1 MENEYYKR
9 YEPFFGE
16 WRIKRFIGA
25 GSYGRVFEIERRDE
39 FDTVYTGALKA
50 VTIPSSQGELDE
62 ILADGMD
69 MNGASTYFRDYVK
82 ELNREIALMSKLKG
96 HSNIVSYEDHKMFP
110 HEDGVGWD
118 ILIRMELLTPIT
130 SYLKQNH
137 TFTRREVIQLGMDLC
152 KALEIC
158 QRYNIIHRDIKPAN
172 IFISETEDFK
182 LGDFGVARIASA
194 STGAS
199 TRAGTVNYM
208 APEVFRGEKYT
219 SNVDIYSLGLVMY
232 QLLNNNRMPLYPPY
246 PQPITPSSRERAQAQ
261 RLSGAALP
269 PPANAEGR
277 LAEIVLKACAPDPA
291 QRYDSP
297 TVMRQALE
305 AILYTEGEAKMIYPE
320 GDTVPVP
327 STSGAAAPEEND
339 PNGETERPVWGKAH
353 ADSEKPAKAEKTLPE
368 CLKNARDDA
377 PLEQQFSLRE
387 LSGLSKEEADALD
400 LTLKPMPQP
409 APAAEPAAPAVPQEP
424 AADQTVRV
432 ETAQPAAPA
441 DDSTVRLMPGAV
453 PVQTPAEDRT
463 ERVAAPVQP
472 VQNVQES
479 DKTTFLFEAQAE
491 KRRQE
496 QQAKREAEEAARRKA
511 AEEKE
516 AELAR
521 IRAEKR
527 AAQQAEEAARRAQE
541 EAARKAAAEQAEQP
555 KPAAPAKK
563 NGKLPLVIGGVVVA
577 AVVAVGG
584 FALAGQGGTADSA
597 ADALYKAG
605 TYTAT
610 AENDIG
616 SVVVEMTFSADAITD
631 VSIDASS
638 QTKGIGQEAA
648 QPLQEAILKAQS
660 ADVDGYTGATLT
672 SDAIKKAAADCIAQA
687 SGKKAA
693 SGLSQKAADLIDSG
707 TCGEQATWELYQDGT
722 LYIKGSGAM
731 SDYSISSDANDTS
744 FCSAPWYASH
754 RSDIQTVIIEDGI
767 TRIGEHAFT
776 YCSAMH
782 SVSIPDSVTEIG
794 AEAFAGC
801 SSLES
806 VTIPDGVTKIGSAAF
821 ESCGSL
827 KSVTI
832 PSSVTTIGEW
842 AFFGCDS
849 LESVTIPGSVT
860 EIGDWAFS
868 DCGSLKSVT
877 IPDSVTTIGEQA
889 FSGCASLESVT
900 IPGSVTEIGDWAFSD
915 CGSLKSVTIPDSV
928 TTIGECAFSGCA
940 FLESVTI
947 QGSVTEIGKDAFF
960 FCSALKSVTISRN
973 CTVGQGAFDSG
984 VQINYYD

>member
-232 QLLNNNRMPLYPPY
+232 QLLNANRMPLYPPY

-305 AILYTEGEAKMIYPE
+305 AIRYTEGEAKMIYPE

-453 PVQTPAEDRT
+453 PVQTPAEDHT
-463 ERVAAPVQP
+463 ERVAVPVQP

-527 AAQQAEEAARRAQE
+527 AAEQAAAE
-541 EAARKAAAEQAEQP
+541 EAARKAEAEQAAAAQAAQQQAE
-555 KPAAPAKK
+555 PAAPKK
-563 NGKLPLVIGGVVVA
+563 KGSKLPLAIGGVAVA

-584 FALAGQGGTADSA
+584 FALAGRGGASSTAATSTADA
-597 ADALYKAG
+597 IYTAG

-610 AENDIG
+610 AEGCLSDVTVTVTV
-616 SVVVEMTFSADAITD
+616 SDKAITD
-631 VSIDASS
+631 VRVDASGETAELGGKAAEELPSEIIRS
-638 QTKGIGQEAA
+638 QST
-648 QPLQEAILKAQS
+648 
-660 ADVDGYTGATLT
+660 DVDGYTGATLT

-693 SGLSQKAADLIDSG
+693 SSQAASAAASSTVASSTTASSLSQNAADLIDSG
-707 TCGEQATWELYQDGT
+707 SCGKNATWELYKDGT

-731 SDYSISSDANDTS
+731 QDYNWNYNETTKIVTTG
-744 FCSAPWYASH
+744 APWHDSHSAS
-754 RSDIQTVIIEDGI
+754 VKKLVVEDGI
-767 TRIGEHAFT
+767 TSIGNDAFSDCESLASAELAEGITSIGDGAFT
-776 YCSAMH
+776 GCYDLEKIN
-782 SVSIPDSVTEIG
+782 IPNSVTSIGYDAFDSCWTLPSLELPSGLSKLESSAVSFTAFKELTVPHGVKVVDSYLATYNDNLTTVTLEEGVEEIWHRAFWG
-794 AEAFAGC
+794 CEKLNNITIPRSVKKIEGEAF
-801 SSLES
+801 LEC
-806 VTIPDGVTKIGSAAF
+806 T
-821 ESCGSL
+821 SL

-832 PSSVTTIGEW
+832 SKNCNV
-842 AFFGCDS
+842 
-849 LESVTIPGSVT
+849 
-860 EIGDWAFS
+860 
-868 DCGSLKSVT
+868 
-877 IPDSVTTIGEQA
+877 
-889 FSGCASLESVT
+889 AS
-900 IPGSVTEIGDWAFSD
+900 
-915 CGSLKSVTIPDSV
+915 
-928 TTIGECAFSGCA
+928 
-940 FLESVTI
+940 
-947 QGSVTEIGKDAFF
+947 DAFP
-960 FCSALKSVTISRN
+960 ST
-973 CTVGQGAFDSG
+973 

>member
-269 PPANAEGR
+269 PPANAKGR

-353 ADSEKPAKAEKTLPE
+353 ADSEKPAKAEKDLPE

-409 APAAEPAAPAVPQEP
+409 APAAEPAAPVVPQEP

-672 SDAIKKAAADCIAQA
+672 SDAIKQAAADCIAQA
-687 SGKKAA
+687 STGKAA

-915 CGSLKSVTIPDSV
+915 CVFLKSVTIPDSV

>member
-353 ADSEKPAKAEKTLPE
+353 ADSEKPAKAEKDLPE

-424 AADQTVRV
+424 AVDQTVRV

-453 PVQTPAEDRT
+453 PVQTPAEDHT
-463 ERVAAPVQP
+463 ERVAVPVQP

-527 AAQQAEEAARRAQE
+527 AAEQAAAE
-541 EAARKAAAEQAEQP
+541 EAARKAEAEQAAAVQAAQQQAE
-555 KPAAPAKK
+555 PAAPKK
-563 NGKLPLVIGGVVVA
+563 KGSKLPLAIGGVAVA

-584 FALAGQGGTADSA
+584 FALAGRGGASSTAAASTADA
-597 ADALYKAG
+597 IYTAG

-610 AENDIG
+610 AEGCLSDVTVTVTV
-616 SVVVEMTFSADAITD
+616 SDKAITD
-631 VSIDASS
+631 VRVDASGETAELGGKAAEELPSEIIRS
-638 QTKGIGQEAA
+638 QST
-648 QPLQEAILKAQS
+648 
-660 ADVDGYTGATLT
+660 DVDGYSGATLT
-672 SDAIKKAAADCIAQA
+672 SDAIKKAVADCIAQA

-693 SGLSQKAADLIDSG
+693 SSQAASAAASSTVASSTTASSLSQNAADLIDSG
-707 TCGEQATWELYQDGT
+707 SCGKNATWELYKDGT
-722 LYIKGSGAM
+722 LYIKGTGAM
-731 SDYSISSDANDTS
+731 QDYNWNYNETTKIVTTG
-744 FCSAPWYASH
+744 APWHDSHSAS
-754 RSDIQTVIIEDGI
+754 VKKLVVEDGI
-767 TRIGEHAFT
+767 TSIGNDAFSDCESLVSAELAEGITSIGDGAFT
-776 YCSAMH
+776 GCYDLEKIN
-782 SVSIPDSVTEIG
+782 IPNSVTSIGYDAFDSCWTLPSLELPSGLSKLESSAVSFTAFKELTVPHGVKVVDSYLAAYNDNLTTVTLEEGVEEIWHRAFWG
-794 AEAFAGC
+794 CEKLNNITIPRSVKKIEEEAF
-801 SSLES
+801 LEC
-806 VTIPDGVTKIGSAAF
+806 T
-821 ESCGSL
+821 SL

-832 PSSVTTIGEW
+832 SKNCNV
-842 AFFGCDS
+842 
-849 LESVTIPGSVT
+849 
-860 EIGDWAFS
+860 
-868 DCGSLKSVT
+868 
-877 IPDSVTTIGEQA
+877 
-889 FSGCASLESVT
+889 AS
-900 IPGSVTEIGDWAFSD
+900 
-915 CGSLKSVTIPDSV
+915 
-928 TTIGECAFSGCA
+928 
-940 FLESVTI
+940 
-947 QGSVTEIGKDAFF
+947 DAFP
-960 FCSALKSVTISRN
+960 ST
-973 CTVGQGAFDSG
+973 

>member
-339 PNGETERPVWGKAH
+339 PNGETERPVWGSTR

-453 PVQTPAEDRT
+453 PVQTPAEDHT

-527 AAQQAEEAARRAQE
+527 AAEQAAAE
-541 EAARKAAAEQAEQP
+541 EAARKAEAEQAAAAQAAQQQET
-555 KPAAPAKK
+555 PAAPAAPQKK
-563 NGKLPLVIGGVVVA
+563 GSKLPLAIGGVAVA

-584 FALAGQGGTADSA
+584 FALAGRGNSQLPVA
-597 ADALYKAG
+597 
-605 TYTAT
+605 
-610 AENDIG
+610 
-616 SVVVEMTFSADAITD
+616 
-631 VSIDASS
+631 ASS
-638 QTKGIGQEAA
+638 VSVSSSSVSST
-648 QPLQEAILKAQS
+648 
-660 ADVDGYTGATLT
+660 
-672 SDAIKKAAADCIAQA
+672 A
-687 SGKKAA
+687 SSKAA
-693 SGLSQKAADLIDSG
+693 STAASSKTSSSTTASTSQNAADLIDSG
-707 TCGEQATWELYQDGT
+707 SCGKNATWELYKDGT
-722 LYIKGSGAM
+722 MYIKGTGAM
-731 SDYSISSDANDTS
+731 TDYDFDYNTETKVTITNV
-744 FCSAPWYASH
+744 PWYATHLS
-754 RSDIQTVIIEDGI
+754 SIKKIVIESGI
-767 TRIGEHAFT
+767 TYVGAYSFMDCDAVTEVELPDTLTTIGENAFWLCNELKT
-776 YCSAMH
+776 IK
-782 SVSIPDSVTEIG
+782 IPSSVTEIG
-794 AEAFAGC
+794 KRAFGGCLELTEVELPEGLKTIGHMAFNDCGAETVTIPGSVKKIPSEAFWFAYAQNVVIEEGVEEIGEEAFYYNDQ
-801 SSLES
+801 LKS
-806 VTIPDGVTKIGSAAF
+806 VTIPRSVKKIDSNAF
-821 ESCGSL
+821 AECPSL

-832 PSSVTTIGEW
+832 SKNCNVASNAFPST
-842 AFFGCDS
+842 
-849 LESVTIPGSVT
+849 
-860 EIGDWAFS
+860 
-868 DCGSLKSVT
+868 
-877 IPDSVTTIGEQA
+877 
-889 FSGCASLESVT
+889 
-900 IPGSVTEIGDWAFSD
+900 
-915 CGSLKSVTIPDSV
+915 
-928 TTIGECAFSGCA
+928 
-940 FLESVTI
+940 
-947 QGSVTEIGKDAFF
+947 
-960 FCSALKSVTISRN
+960 
-973 CTVGQGAFDSG
+973 

>member
-152 KALEIC
+152 RALEIC

-327 STSGAAAPEEND
+327 STSDAAAPEEND

-353 ADSEKPAKAEKTLPE
+353 ADSEKPAKAEKDLPE

-463 ERVAAPVQP
+463 ERVAVPVQP

-527 AAQQAEEAARRAQE
+527 AAEQAAAE
-541 EAARKAAAEQAEQP
+541 EAARKAEAEQAAAAQAAQQQET
-555 KPAAPAKK
+555 PAAPAAPQKK
-563 NGKLPLVIGGVVVA
+563 GSKLPLAIGGVAVA

-584 FALAGQGGTADSA
+584 FALAGRGNSQLPVA
-597 ADALYKAG
+597 
-605 TYTAT
+605 
-610 AENDIG
+610 
-616 SVVVEMTFSADAITD
+616 
-631 VSIDASS
+631 ASS
-638 QTKGIGQEAA
+638 VSVSSSSVSST
-648 QPLQEAILKAQS
+648 
-660 ADVDGYTGATLT
+660 
-672 SDAIKKAAADCIAQA
+672 A
-687 SGKKAA
+687 SSKAA
-693 SGLSQKAADLIDSG
+693 STAASSKTSSSTTASTSQNAADLIDSG
-707 TCGEQATWELYQDGT
+707 SCGKNATWELYKDGT
-722 LYIKGSGAM
+722 LYIKGTGAM
-731 SDYSISSDANDTS
+731 TDYDFDYNTETKVTITNV
-744 FCSAPWYASH
+744 PWYATHLS
-754 RSDIQTVIIEDGI
+754 SIKKIVIESGI
-767 TRIGEHAFT
+767 THVGAYSFMDCDAVTEVELPDTLTTIGENAFWM
-776 YCSAMH
+776 CDALKAIK
-782 SVSIPDSVTEIG
+782 IPSGVTEIG
-794 AEAFAGC
+794 EWAFSGCLGLTEVELPEGLKTIGHMAFNDCGAETVTIPGSVKKIPSEAFWFAYAQNVVIEEGVEEIGEEAFYYNDQ
-801 SSLES
+801 LKS
-806 VTIPDGVTKIGSAAF
+806 VTIPRSVKKIDSNAF
-821 ESCGSL
+821 AECPSL

-832 PSSVTTIGEW
+832 SKNCNVASNAFPST
-842 AFFGCDS
+842 
-849 LESVTIPGSVT
+849 
-860 EIGDWAFS
+860 
-868 DCGSLKSVT
+868 
-877 IPDSVTTIGEQA
+877 
-889 FSGCASLESVT
+889 
-900 IPGSVTEIGDWAFSD
+900 
-915 CGSLKSVTIPDSV
+915 
-928 TTIGECAFSGCA
+928 
-940 FLESVTI
+940 
-947 QGSVTEIGKDAFF
+947 
-960 FCSALKSVTISRN
+960 
-973 CTVGQGAFDSG
+973 

>member
-339 PNGETERPVWGKAH
+339 PNGETERPVWGSTR
-353 ADSEKPAKAEKTLPE
+353 ADSEKPAKAEKDLPE

-432 ETAQPAAPA
+432 ETAQPTAPA

-453 PVQTPAEDRT
+453 PVQTPAEDHT
-463 ERVAAPVQP
+463 ERVAVPVQP

-527 AAQQAEEAARRAQE
+527 AAEQAAAE
-541 EAARKAAAEQAEQP
+541 EAARKAEAEQAAAAQAAQQQET
-555 KPAAPAKK
+555 PAAPAAPQKK
-563 NGKLPLVIGGVVVA
+563 GSKLPLAIGGVAVA

-584 FALAGQGGTADSA
+584 FALAGRGGASGTAA
-597 ADALYKAG
+597 ASTAEAIYTAG

-610 AENDIG
+610 AEGCLSDVTVTVTV
-616 SVVVEMTFSADAITD
+616 SDKAITD
-631 VSIDASS
+631 VRVDASGETAELGGKAAEELPGEIIRS
-638 QTKGIGQEAA
+638 QST
-648 QPLQEAILKAQS
+648 
-660 ADVDGYTGATLT
+660 DVDGYTGATLT

-693 SGLSQKAADLIDSG
+693 SSQAASAAASSTVASSTTASSLSQNAADLIDSG
-707 TCGEQATWELYQDGT
+707 SCGKNATWELYKDGT
-722 LYIKGSGAM
+722 LYIKGTGAM
-731 SDYSISSDANDTS
+731 QDYNWNYNETTKIVTTG
-744 FCSAPWYASH
+744 APWHDSHSAS
-754 RSDIQTVIIEDGI
+754 VKKLVVEDGI
-767 TRIGEHAFT
+767 TSIGNDAFSDCESLVSAELAEGITSIGDGAFT
-776 YCSAMH
+776 GCYDLEKIN
-782 SVSIPDSVTEIG
+782 IPNSVTSIGYDAFDSCWTLPSLELPSGLSKLESSAVSFTAIKELTVPHGVKVVDSYLAAYNDNLTTVTLEEGVEEIWHRAFWG
-794 AEAFAGC
+794 CEKLNNITIPRSVKKIEGEAF
-801 SSLES
+801 LEC
-806 VTIPDGVTKIGSAAF
+806 T
-821 ESCGSL
+821 SL

-832 PSSVTTIGEW
+832 SKNCNV
-842 AFFGCDS
+842 
-849 LESVTIPGSVT
+849 
-860 EIGDWAFS
+860 
-868 DCGSLKSVT
+868 
-877 IPDSVTTIGEQA
+877 
-889 FSGCASLESVT
+889 AS
-900 IPGSVTEIGDWAFSD
+900 
-915 CGSLKSVTIPDSV
+915 
-928 TTIGECAFSGCA
+928 
-940 FLESVTI
+940 
-947 QGSVTEIGKDAFF
+947 DAFP
-960 FCSALKSVTISRN
+960 ST
-973 CTVGQGAFDSG
+973 

>member
-353 ADSEKPAKAEKTLPE
+353 ADSEKPAKAEKDLPE

-672 SDAIKKAAADCIAQA
+672 SDAIKQAAADCIAQA
-687 SGKKAA
+687 STGKAA

-782 SVSIPDSVTEIG
+782 SVSIPDSVKEIPSEAFLLAYTQNVVIEEGVEEIG
-794 AEAFAGC
+794 EEAFYYNDQLK
-801 SSLES
+801 SI
-806 VTIPDGVTKIGSAAF
+806 TIPRSVKKIGSNAF
-821 ESCGSL
+821 AECPSL

-832 PSSVTTIGEW
+832 SKNCNVASNAFPST
-842 AFFGCDS
+842 
-849 LESVTIPGSVT
+849 
-860 EIGDWAFS
+860 
-868 DCGSLKSVT
+868 
-877 IPDSVTTIGEQA
+877 
-889 FSGCASLESVT
+889 
-900 IPGSVTEIGDWAFSD
+900 
-915 CGSLKSVTIPDSV
+915 
-928 TTIGECAFSGCA
+928 
-940 FLESVTI
+940 
-947 QGSVTEIGKDAFF
+947 
-960 FCSALKSVTISRN
+960 
-973 CTVGQGAFDSG
+973 

>member
-9 YEPFFGE
+9 YEPFFGA
-16 WRIKRFIGA
+16 WYIKRYIGA
-25 GSYGRVFEIERRDE
+25 GSYGKVFEIERRDE
-39 FDTVYTGALKA
+39 FDTVFTGALKA
-50 VTIPSSQGELDE
+50 ITIPSSPDELEE
-62 ILADGMD
+62 ILSDGMD
-69 MNGASTYFRDYVK
+69 RDGASTYFRDYVK
-82 ELNREIALMSKLKG
+82 DLNREIALMSKLKG

-172 IFISETEDFK
+172 IFISDTEDFK

-305 AILYTEGEAKMIYPE
+305 AIRYTEGEAKMIYPE

-339 PNGETERPVWGKAH
+339 PNGETERPVWESTR
-353 ADSEKPAKAEKTLPE
+353 ADSEKPAKAEKDLPE

-387 LSGLSKEEADALD
+387 LSGLSKEEAAALD
-400 LTLKPMPQP
+400 LTQNPMPQP
-409 APAAEPAAPAVPQEP
+409 APAAEPAALAVPQEP
-424 AADQTVRV
+424 AVDQTVRV

-453 PVQTPAEDRT
+453 PVQTPAEDHT
-463 ERVAAPVQP
+463 ERVAVPVQP

-672 SDAIKKAAADCIAQA
+672 SDAIKQAAADCIAQA
-687 SGKKAA
+687 STGKAA

-868 DCGSLKSVT
+868 DCV
-877 IPDSVTTIGEQA
+877 
-889 FSGCASLESVT
+889 F
-900 IPGSVTEIGDWAFSD
+900 
-915 CGSLKSVTIPDSV
+915 LKSVTIPDSV

>member
-50 VTIPSSQGELDE
+50 VTIPASQGELDE

-152 KALEIC
+152 RALEIC

-339 PNGETERPVWGKAH
+339 PNGETERPVWGSTR
-353 ADSEKPAKAEKTLPE
+353 ADREKPAKAEKTLPE

-400 LTLKPMPQP
+400 LTLKPMPRP

-424 AADQTVRV
+424 ATDQTVRV

-453 PVQTPAEDRT
+453 PVPTPAEDHT
-463 ERVAAPVQP
+463 ERVAVPTPVQS

-496 QQAKREAEEAARRKA
+496 QQAKRDAEEAARRKA

-527 AAQQAEEAARRAQE
+527 AAEQAAAE
-541 EAARKAAAEQAEQP
+541 EAARKAEAEQAVAAQAAQQQAE
-555 KPAAPAKK
+555 PAVSQKK
-563 NGKLPLVIGGVVVA
+563 GSKLPLAIGGVAVA

-584 FALAGQGGTADSA
+584 FALAGRGGASSTAA
-597 ADALYKAG
+597 ASTAEAIYTAG

-610 AENDIG
+610 AEGCLSDVTVTVTV
-616 SVVVEMTFSADAITD
+616 SDKAITD
-631 VSIDASS
+631 VRVDASGETAELGGKAAEELPGEIIRS
-638 QTKGIGQEAA
+638 QST
-648 QPLQEAILKAQS
+648 
-660 ADVDGYTGATLT
+660 DVDGYTGATLT

-693 SGLSQKAADLIDSG
+693 SSQAASAAASSTVASSTTASSLSQNAADLIDSG
-707 TCGEQATWELYQDGT
+707 SCGKNATWELYKDGT
-722 LYIKGSGAM
+722 LYIKGTGAM
-731 SDYSISSDANDTS
+731 QDYNWNYNETTKIVTTG
-744 FCSAPWYASH
+744 APWHDSHSAS
-754 RSDIQTVIIEDGI
+754 VKKLVVEDGI
-767 TRIGEHAFT
+767 TSIGNDAFSDCESLVSAELAEGITSIGDGAFT
-776 YCSAMH
+776 GCYDLEKIN
-782 SVSIPDSVTEIG
+782 IPNSVTSIGYDAFDSCWTLPSLELPSGLSKLESSAVSFTAFKELTVPHGVKVVDSYLAAYNDNLTTVTLEEGVEEIWHRAFWG
-794 AEAFAGC
+794 CEKLNNITIPRSVKKIEEEAF
-801 SSLES
+801 LEC
-806 VTIPDGVTKIGSAAF
+806 T
-821 ESCGSL
+821 SL

-832 PSSVTTIGEW
+832 SKNCNV
-842 AFFGCDS
+842 
-849 LESVTIPGSVT
+849 
-860 EIGDWAFS
+860 
-868 DCGSLKSVT
+868 
-877 IPDSVTTIGEQA
+877 
-889 FSGCASLESVT
+889 AS
-900 IPGSVTEIGDWAFSD
+900 
-915 CGSLKSVTIPDSV
+915 
-928 TTIGECAFSGCA
+928 
-940 FLESVTI
+940 
-947 QGSVTEIGKDAFF
+947 DAFP
-960 FCSALKSVTISRN
+960 ST
-973 CTVGQGAFDSG
+973 

>member
-339 PNGETERPVWGKAH
+339 PNGETERPVWGSTR
-353 ADSEKPAKAEKTLPE
+353 ADSEKPVKAEKDLPE

-463 ERVAAPVQP
+463 EHVAVPVQP

-672 SDAIKKAAADCIAQA
+672 SDAIKQAAADCIAQA
-687 SGKKAA
+687 STGKAA

-868 DCGSLKSVT
+868 DCV
-877 IPDSVTTIGEQA
+877 
-889 FSGCASLESVT
+889 F
-900 IPGSVTEIGDWAFSD
+900 
-915 CGSLKSVTIPDSV
+915 LKSVTIPDSV

-947 QGSVTEIGKDAFF
+947 PGSVTEIGKDAFF

>member
-50 VTIPSSQGELDE
+50 VTIPASQGELDE

-96 HSNIVSYEDHKMFP
+96 HSNIVSYEDHKMFR

-130 SYLKQNH
+130 SLLRENR
-137 TFTRREVIQLGMDLC
+137 TFPRRKVIQLGIDLC

-305 AILYTEGEAKMIYPE
+305 AIRYTEGEAKMIYPE

-339 PNGETERPVWGKAH
+339 PNGETERPVWGSTR

-453 PVQTPAEDRT
+453 PVQTPAEDHT
-463 ERVAAPVQP
+463 ERVAVPVQP

-527 AAQQAEEAARRAQE
+527 AAEQAAAE
-541 EAARKAAAEQAEQP
+541 EAARKAEAEQAAAAQAAQQQET
-555 KPAAPAKK
+555 PAAPAAPQKK
-563 NGKLPLVIGGVVVA
+563 GSKLPLAIGGVAVA

-584 FALAGQGGTADSA
+584 FALAGRGGASGTAA
-597 ADALYKAG
+597 ASTAEAIYTAG

-610 AENDIG
+610 AEGCLSDVTVTVTV
-616 SVVVEMTFSADAITD
+616 SDKAITD
-631 VSIDASS
+631 VRVDASGETAELGGKAAEELPGEIIRS
-638 QTKGIGQEAA
+638 QST
-648 QPLQEAILKAQS
+648 
-660 ADVDGYTGATLT
+660 DVDGYTGATLT

-693 SGLSQKAADLIDSG
+693 SSQAASAAASSTVASSTTASSLSQNAADLIDSG
-707 TCGEQATWELYQDGT
+707 SCGKNATWELYKDGT
-722 LYIKGSGAM
+722 LYIKGTGAM
-731 SDYSISSDANDTS
+731 TDYDFDYNTETKVTITNV
-744 FCSAPWYASH
+744 PWYATHLS
-754 RSDIQTVIIEDGI
+754 SIKKIVIESGI
-767 TRIGEHAFT
+767 THVGAYSFMDCDAVTEIELPDTLTTIGENAFWM
-776 YCSAMH
+776 CDALKAIK
-782 SVSIPDSVTEIG
+782 IPSGVTEIG
-794 AEAFAGC
+794 EWAFSGCLGLTEVELPEGLKTIGHMAFNDCGAETVTIPGSVKKIPSEAFWFAYAQNVVIEEGVEEIGEEAFYYNDQ
-801 SSLES
+801 LKS
-806 VTIPDGVTKIGSAAF
+806 VTIPRSVKKIDSNAF
-821 ESCGSL
+821 AECPSL

-832 PSSVTTIGEW
+832 SKNCNVASNAFPST
-842 AFFGCDS
+842 
-849 LESVTIPGSVT
+849 
-860 EIGDWAFS
+860 
-868 DCGSLKSVT
+868 
-877 IPDSVTTIGEQA
+877 
-889 FSGCASLESVT
+889 
-900 IPGSVTEIGDWAFSD
+900 
-915 CGSLKSVTIPDSV
+915 
-928 TTIGECAFSGCA
+928 
-940 FLESVTI
+940 
-947 QGSVTEIGKDAFF
+947 
-960 FCSALKSVTISRN
+960 
-973 CTVGQGAFDSG
+973 

>member
-50 VTIPSSQGELDE
+50 VTIPASQGELDE

-130 SYLKQNH
+130 SYLKENH

-232 QLLNNNRMPLYPPY
+232 QLLNNNRMPLYPLY
-246 PQPITPSSRERAQAQ
+246 PQPITPSGRERAQAQ

-305 AILYTEGEAKMIYPE
+305 AIRYTEGEAKMIYPE

-327 STSGAAAPEEND
+327 STGGAAAPEEND
-339 PNGETERPVWGKAH
+339 PNGETERPVWGSTR
-353 ADSEKPAKAEKTLPE
+353 ADSEKPAKAEKDLPE
-368 CLKNARDDA
+368 CLKNARDDV

-387 LSGLSKEEADALD
+387 LSSLSKEEADALD

-441 DDSTVRLMPGAV
+441 DDRTVRLMPGAV
-453 PVQTPAEDRT
+453 PVQTPAEDHT
-463 ERVAAPVQP
+463 ERVAVPVQP

-527 AAQQAEEAARRAQE
+527 AAEQAAAE
-541 EAARKAAAEQAEQP
+541 EAARKAEAEQAAAAQAAQQQAE
-555 KPAAPAKK
+555 PAAPKK
-563 NGKLPLVIGGVVVA
+563 KGSKLPLAIGGVAVA

-584 FALAGQGGTADSA
+584 FALAGRGGASSTAAASTADA
-597 ADALYKAG
+597 IYTAG

-610 AENDIG
+610 AEGCLSDVTVTVTV
-616 SVVVEMTFSADAITD
+616 SDKAITD
-631 VSIDASS
+631 VRVDASGETAELGGKAAEELPSEIIRS
-638 QTKGIGQEAA
+638 QST
-648 QPLQEAILKAQS
+648 
-660 ADVDGYTGATLT
+660 DVDGYTGATLT

-693 SGLSQKAADLIDSG
+693 SSQAASAAASSTVASSTTASSLSQNAADLIDSG
-707 TCGEQATWELYQDGT
+707 SCGKNATWELYKDGT
-722 LYIKGSGAM
+722 LYIKGTGAM
-731 SDYSISSDANDTS
+731 QDYNWNYNETTKIVTTG
-744 FCSAPWYASH
+744 APWHDSHSAS
-754 RSDIQTVIIEDGI
+754 VKKLVVEDGI
-767 TRIGEHAFT
+767 TSIGNDAFSDCESLASAELAEGITSIGDGAFT
-776 YCSAMH
+776 GCYDLEKIN
-782 SVSIPDSVTEIG
+782 IPNSVTSIGYDAFDSCWTLPSLELPSGLSKLESSAVSFTAFKELTVPHGVKVVDSYLAAYNDNLTTVTLEEGVEEIWHRAFWG
-794 AEAFAGC
+794 CEKLNNITIPRSVKKIEEEAF
-801 SSLES
+801 LEC
-806 VTIPDGVTKIGSAAF
+806 T
-821 ESCGSL
+821 SL

-832 PSSVTTIGEW
+832 SKNCNVASNAFPST
-842 AFFGCDS
+842 
-849 LESVTIPGSVT
+849 
-860 EIGDWAFS
+860 
-868 DCGSLKSVT
+868 
-877 IPDSVTTIGEQA
+877 
-889 FSGCASLESVT
+889 
-900 IPGSVTEIGDWAFSD
+900 
-915 CGSLKSVTIPDSV
+915 
-928 TTIGECAFSGCA
+928 
-940 FLESVTI
+940 
-947 QGSVTEIGKDAFF
+947 
-960 FCSALKSVTISRN
+960 
-973 CTVGQGAFDSG
+973 

>member
-152 KALEIC
+152 RALEIC

-353 ADSEKPAKAEKTLPE
+353 ADSEKPAKAEKDLPE

-453 PVQTPAEDRT
+453 PVQTPAEDHT

-527 AAQQAEEAARRAQE
+527 AAEQAAAE
-541 EAARKAAAEQAEQP
+541 EAARKAEAEQAAAAQAAQQQET
-555 KPAAPAKK
+555 PAAPAAPQKK
-563 NGKLPLVIGGVVVA
+563 GSKLPLAIGGVAVA

-584 FALAGQGGTADSA
+584 FALAGRGGASSTAAASTADA
-597 ADALYKAG
+597 IYTAG

-610 AENDIG
+610 AEGCLSDVTVTVTV
-616 SVVVEMTFSADAITD
+616 SDKAITD
-631 VSIDASS
+631 VRVDASGETAELGGKAAEELPSEIIRS
-638 QTKGIGQEAA
+638 QST
-648 QPLQEAILKAQS
+648 
-660 ADVDGYTGATLT
+660 DVDGYTGATLT

-693 SGLSQKAADLIDSG
+693 SSQAASAAASSTVASSTTASSLSQNAADLIDSG
-707 TCGEQATWELYQDGT
+707 SCGKNATWELYKDGT
-722 LYIKGSGAM
+722 LYIKGTGAM
-731 SDYSISSDANDTS
+731 QDYNWNYNETTKIVTTG
-744 FCSAPWYASH
+744 APWHDSHSAS
-754 RSDIQTVIIEDGI
+754 VKKLVVEDGI
-767 TRIGEHAFT
+767 TSIGNDAFSDCESLVSAELAEGITSIGDGAFT
-776 YCSAMH
+776 GCYDLEKIN
-782 SVSIPDSVTEIG
+782 IPNSVTSIGYDAFDSCWTLPSLELPSGLSKLESSAVSFTAIKELTVPHGVKVVDSYLAAYNDNLTTVTLEEGVEEIWHRAFWG
-794 AEAFAGC
+794 CEKLNNITIPRSVKKIEGEAF
-801 SSLES
+801 LEC
-806 VTIPDGVTKIGSAAF
+806 T
-821 ESCGSL
+821 SL

-832 PSSVTTIGEW
+832 SKNCNV
-842 AFFGCDS
+842 
-849 LESVTIPGSVT
+849 
-860 EIGDWAFS
+860 
-868 DCGSLKSVT
+868 
-877 IPDSVTTIGEQA
+877 
-889 FSGCASLESVT
+889 AS
-900 IPGSVTEIGDWAFSD
+900 
-915 CGSLKSVTIPDSV
+915 
-928 TTIGECAFSGCA
+928 
-940 FLESVTI
+940 
-947 QGSVTEIGKDAFF
+947 DAFP
-960 FCSALKSVTISRN
+960 ST
-973 CTVGQGAFDSG
+973 

>member
-50 VTIPSSQGELDE
+50 VTIPASQGELDE

-130 SYLKQNH
+130 SYLKENH

-246 PQPITPSSRERAQAQ
+246 PQPITLSSRERAQAQ

-305 AILYTEGEAKMIYPE
+305 AIRYTEGEAKMIYPE

-339 PNGETERPVWGKAH
+339 PNGETERPVWGKAP

-368 CLKNARDDA
+368 CLKNARDDV

-400 LTLKPMPQP
+400 LTLKPMPRP
-409 APAAEPAAPAVPQEP
+409 APAAEPAAPAVPQE
-424 AADQTVRV
+424 DQTVRV

-441 DDSTVRLMPGAV
+441 DDSTVRLMPGAM
-453 PVQTPAEDRT
+453 PVQTPAEDHT
-463 ERVAAPVQP
+463 ERVAVPVQP

-527 AAQQAEEAARRAQE
+527 AAEQAAAE
-541 EAARKAAAEQAEQP
+541 EAARKAEAEQAAAAQAAQQQAE
-555 KPAAPAKK
+555 PAAPKK
-563 NGKLPLVIGGVVVA
+563 KGSKLPLAIGGVAVA

-584 FALAGQGGTADSA
+584 FALTGRGGASSTAA
-597 ADALYKAG
+597 ASTAEAIYTAG

-610 AENDIG
+610 AEGCLSDVTVTVTV
-616 SVVVEMTFSADAITD
+616 SDTAITD
-631 VSIDASS
+631 VRVDASGETAELGGKAAEELPGEIIRS
-638 QTKGIGQEAA
+638 QST
-648 QPLQEAILKAQS
+648 
-660 ADVDGYTGATLT
+660 DVDGYTGATLT
-672 SDAIKKAAADCIAQA
+672 SDAIKKAVADCIAQA
-687 SGKKAA
+687 STGKAA
-693 SGLSQKAADLIDSG
+693 SGSASSLSQKAADPIDSG

-731 SDYSISSDANDTS
+731 SDYSVSSDANDTS

-754 RSDIQTVIIEDGI
+754 GSGIQTVILEDGI
-767 TRIGEHAFT
+767 TQIGKNAFAD
-776 YCSAMH
+776 CFAMH
-782 SVSIPDSVTEIG
+782 SVSIPDSVTTIG
-794 AEAFAGC
+794 EGAFTFCG
-801 SSLES
+801 SLES

-860 EIGDWAFS
+860 EIGDRAFS
-868 DCGSLKSVT
+868 DCVFLKSVT
-877 IPDSVTTIGEQA
+877 IPDSVTTIGE
-889 FSGCASLESVT
+889 
-900 IPGSVTEIGDWAFSD
+900 WAFSN
-915 CGSLKSVTIPDSV
+915 CAFLESVTIPDSV
-928 TTIGECAFSGCA
+928 TEIGE
-940 FLESVTI
+940 
-947 QGSVTEIGKDAFF
+947 DAFF

-973 CTVGQGAFDSG
+973 CTVGYDAFPST

>member
-172 IFISETEDFK
+172 IFISDTEDFK

-305 AILYTEGEAKMIYPE
+305 AIRYTEGEAKMIYPE

-339 PNGETERPVWGKAH
+339 PNGETERPVWESTR
-353 ADSEKPAKAEKTLPE
+353 ADSEKPAKAEKDLPE

-409 APAAEPAAPAVPQEP
+409 APAAEPAAPVVPQEP

-672 SDAIKKAAADCIAQA
+672 SDAIKQAAADCIAQA
-687 SGKKAA
+687 STGKAA

-915 CGSLKSVTIPDSV
+915 CVFLKSVTIPDSV

>member
-353 ADSEKPAKAEKTLPE
+353 ADSEKPAKAEKDLPE

-496 QQAKREAEEAARRKA
+496 QQAKLEAEEAARRKA

-527 AAQQAEEAARRAQE
+527 AAEQAAAE
-541 EAARKAAAEQAEQP
+541 EAARKAEAEQAAAAQAAQQQET
-555 KPAAPAKK
+555 PAAPAAPQKK
-563 NGKLPLVIGGVVVA
+563 GSKLPLAIGGVAVA

-584 FALAGQGGTADSA
+584 FALAGRGGASSTAAASTADA
-597 ADALYKAG
+597 IYTAG

-610 AENDIG
+610 AEGCLSDVTVTVTV
-616 SVVVEMTFSADAITD
+616 SDKAITD
-631 VSIDASS
+631 VRVDASGETAELGGKAAEELPGEIIRS
-638 QTKGIGQEAA
+638 QST
-648 QPLQEAILKAQS
+648 
-660 ADVDGYTGATLT
+660 DVDGYTGATLT

-693 SGLSQKAADLIDSG
+693 SSQAASAAASSTVASSTTASSLSQNAADLIDSG
-707 TCGEQATWELYQDGT
+707 SCGKNATWELYKDGT
-722 LYIKGSGAM
+722 LYIKGTGAM
-731 SDYSISSDANDTS
+731 QDYNWNYNETTKIVTTG
-744 FCSAPWYASH
+744 APWHDSHSAS
-754 RSDIQTVIIEDGI
+754 VKKLVVEDGI
-767 TRIGEHAFT
+767 TSIGNDAFSDCESLVSAELAEGITSIGDGAFT
-776 YCSAMH
+776 GCYDLEKIN
-782 SVSIPDSVTEIG
+782 IPNSVTSIGYDAFDSCWTLPSLELPSGLSKLESSAVSFTAIKELTVPHGVKVVDSYLVAYNDNLTTVTLEEGVEEIWHRAFWG
-794 AEAFAGC
+794 CEKLNNITIPRSVKKIEGEAF
-801 SSLES
+801 LEC
-806 VTIPDGVTKIGSAAF
+806 T
-821 ESCGSL
+821 SL

-832 PSSVTTIGEW
+832 SKNCNV
-842 AFFGCDS
+842 
-849 LESVTIPGSVT
+849 
-860 EIGDWAFS
+860 
-868 DCGSLKSVT
+868 
-877 IPDSVTTIGEQA
+877 
-889 FSGCASLESVT
+889 AS
-900 IPGSVTEIGDWAFSD
+900 
-915 CGSLKSVTIPDSV
+915 
-928 TTIGECAFSGCA
+928 
-940 FLESVTI
+940 
-947 QGSVTEIGKDAFF
+947 DAFP
-960 FCSALKSVTISRN
+960 ST
-973 CTVGQGAFDSG
+973 

>member
-353 ADSEKPAKAEKTLPE
+353 ADSEKPAKAEKDLPE

-453 PVQTPAEDRT
+453 PVQTPAEDHT
-463 ERVAAPVQP
+463 ERVAVPVQP

-527 AAQQAEEAARRAQE
+527 AAEQAAAE
-541 EAARKAAAEQAEQP
+541 EAARKAEAEQAVAAQAAQQQAE
-555 KPAAPAKK
+555 PAAPKK
-563 NGKLPLVIGGVVVA
+563 KGSKLPLAIGGVAVA

-584 FALAGQGGTADSA
+584 FALAGRGGASGTAA
-597 ADALYKAG
+597 ASTAEAIYTAG

-610 AENDIG
+610 AEGCLSDVTVTVTV
-616 SVVVEMTFSADAITD
+616 SDKAITD
-631 VSIDASS
+631 VRVDASGETAELGGKAAEELPGEIIRS
-638 QTKGIGQEAA
+638 QST
-648 QPLQEAILKAQS
+648 
-660 ADVDGYTGATLT
+660 DVDGYTGATLT

-693 SGLSQKAADLIDSG
+693 SSQAASAAASSTVASSTTASSLSQNAADLIDSG
-707 TCGEQATWELYQDGT
+707 SCGKNATWELYKDGT
-722 LYIKGSGAM
+722 LYIKGTGAM
-731 SDYSISSDANDTS
+731 QDYNWNYNETTKIVTTG
-744 FCSAPWYASH
+744 APWHDSHSAS
-754 RSDIQTVIIEDGI
+754 VKKLVVEDGI
-767 TRIGEHAFT
+767 TSIGNDAFSDCESLVSAELAEGITSIGDGAFT
-776 YCSAMH
+776 GCYDLEKIN
-782 SVSIPDSVTEIG
+782 IPNSVTSIGYDAFDSCWTLPSLELPSGLSKLESSAVSFTAIKELTVPHGVKVVDSYLAAYNDNLTTVTLEEGVEEIWHRAFWG
-794 AEAFAGC
+794 CEKLNNITIPRSVKKIEGEAF
-801 SSLES
+801 LEC
-806 VTIPDGVTKIGSAAF
+806 T
-821 ESCGSL
+821 SL

-832 PSSVTTIGEW
+832 SKNCNVASNAFPST
-842 AFFGCDS
+842 
-849 LESVTIPGSVT
+849 
-860 EIGDWAFS
+860 
-868 DCGSLKSVT
+868 
-877 IPDSVTTIGEQA
+877 
-889 FSGCASLESVT
+889 
-900 IPGSVTEIGDWAFSD
+900 
-915 CGSLKSVTIPDSV
+915 
-928 TTIGECAFSGCA
+928 
-940 FLESVTI
+940 
-947 QGSVTEIGKDAFF
+947 
-960 FCSALKSVTISRN
+960 
-973 CTVGQGAFDSG
+973 

>member
-353 ADSEKPAKAEKTLPE
+353 ADSEKPAKAEKDLPE

-453 PVQTPAEDRT
+453 PVQTPAEDHT
-463 ERVAAPVQP
+463 ERVAVPVQP

-527 AAQQAEEAARRAQE
+527 AAEQAAAE
-541 EAARKAAAEQAEQP
+541 EAARKAEAEQAAAAQAAQQQAE
-555 KPAAPAKK
+555 PAAPKK
-563 NGKLPLVIGGVVVA
+563 KGSKLPLAIGGVAVA

-584 FALAGQGGTADSA
+584 FALAGRGNSQIPVA
-597 ADALYKAG
+597 
-605 TYTAT
+605 
-610 AENDIG
+610 
-616 SVVVEMTFSADAITD
+616 
-631 VSIDASS
+631 ASS
-638 QTKGIGQEAA
+638 VSVSSSSVSST
-648 QPLQEAILKAQS
+648 
-660 ADVDGYTGATLT
+660 
-672 SDAIKKAAADCIAQA
+672 A
-687 SGKKAA
+687 SSKAA
-693 SGLSQKAADLIDSG
+693 STAASSKTSSSTTASTSQNAADLIDSG
-707 TCGEQATWELYQDGT
+707 SCGKNATWELYKDGT
-722 LYIKGSGAM
+722 LYIKGTGAM
-731 SDYSISSDANDTS
+731 QDYNWNYNETTKIVTTG
-744 FCSAPWYASH
+744 APWHDSHSAS
-754 RSDIQTVIIEDGI
+754 VKKLVVEDGI
-767 TRIGEHAFT
+767 TSIGNDAFSDCESLVSAELAEGITSIGDGAFT
-776 YCSAMH
+776 GCYDLEKIN
-782 SVSIPDSVTEIG
+782 IPNSVTSIGYDAFDSCWTLPSLELPSGLSKLESSAVSFTAIKELTVPHGVKVVDSYLAAYNDNLTTVTLEEGVEEIWHRAFWG
-794 AEAFAGC
+794 CEKLNNITIPRSVKKIEGEAF
-801 SSLES
+801 LEC
-806 VTIPDGVTKIGSAAF
+806 T
-821 ESCGSL
+821 SL

-832 PSSVTTIGEW
+832 SKNCNVASNAFPST
-842 AFFGCDS
+842 
-849 LESVTIPGSVT
+849 
-860 EIGDWAFS
+860 
-868 DCGSLKSVT
+868 
-877 IPDSVTTIGEQA
+877 
-889 FSGCASLESVT
+889 
-900 IPGSVTEIGDWAFSD
+900 
-915 CGSLKSVTIPDSV
+915 
-928 TTIGECAFSGCA
+928 
-940 FLESVTI
+940 
-947 QGSVTEIGKDAFF
+947 
-960 FCSALKSVTISRN
+960 
-973 CTVGQGAFDSG
+973 